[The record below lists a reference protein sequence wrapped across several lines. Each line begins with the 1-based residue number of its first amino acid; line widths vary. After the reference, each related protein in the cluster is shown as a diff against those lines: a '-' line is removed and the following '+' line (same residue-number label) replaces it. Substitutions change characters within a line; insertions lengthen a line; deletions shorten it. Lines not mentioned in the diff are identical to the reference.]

1 MSEMIEL
8 ALDSAKEDMQ
18 KALERLEIEL
28 RKIRAGKAHPNMLE
42 SVKVEYYG
50 APTPLNQVANVSTTD
65 PRTLTVQAYEKT
77 MLDPISMAII
87 NANLGLNP
95 MNNGEVLIISV
106 PALTEERRRELA
118 KQAKAAGEN
127 AKVSIRNARK
137 DANDT
142 IKATKDDGA
151 SEDAIKAG
159 EANVQTLTNDYSKQV
174 DDRISAKEADIMTV

>member
-1 MSEMIEL
+1 
-8 ALDSAKEDMQ
+8 
-18 KALERLEIEL
+18 
-28 RKIRAGKAHPNMLE
+28 
-42 SVKVEYYG
+42 
-50 APTPLNQVANVSTTD
+50 
-65 PRTLTVQAYEKT
+65 
-77 MLDPISMAII
+77 MAIT

-106 PALTEERRRELA
+106 PALTEERRRDLA
-118 KQAKAAGEN
+118 KQAKAVGEN

-137 DANDT
+137 DANDA